1 MSHHPTNDGLPLGAD
16 ILRRR
21 SSASR
26 SFVLASLRALHL
38 DSSHAVGQAAPKR
51 TNPSPPTP
59 DQRAHALFVMTPAQG
74 VVVPLI
80 AST

>member
-1 MSHHPTNDGLPLGAD
+1 MTTTHPTMGSSPGAVM
-16 ILRRR
+16 LRHR

-38 DSSHAVGQAAPKR
+38 DPSHAGGQPR
-51 TNPSPPTP
+51 HHEDEPLIS
-59 DQRAHALFVMTPAQG
+59 DQDAYALFVMTPASG